1 MLTQLDQFVTHLLG
15 LLRDLI
21 RDGHGELRII
31 VTVPKQDKRAIVIQG
46 GRSHRY
52 TIPVADLETELLCKS
67 K

>member
-1 MLTQLDQFVTHLLG
+1 MMTKHDQLVSHLLR
-15 LLRDLI
+15 LLRDLL
-21 RDGHGELRII
+21 RDGYGELRII